1 MDQSIGISSGNPQ
14 LDQYLE
20 LLPIGLVKHLVRSY
34 NKAIELATLHDVD
47 TKKAGLAALCHDI
60 ARNIKGD
67 ELQRLATTY
76 GLQIHPL
83 ENIHT
88 ILLHGPVGAEMLSD
102 CFGINDVEVLE
113 AVRWHTT
120 FNHGLSP
127 IAKVTY
133 LADKLDINK
142 AHRFSDMAGKNLL
155 ARNHMDRAILA
166 FLEEEISSILS
177 IGKEVHP
184 AAIQGRDALRD
195 LLF

>member
-1 MDQSIGISSGNPQ
+1 MNQFIGISSGNAK

-20 LLPIGLVKHLVRSY
+20 RLPLGLVKHLVRAY
-34 NKAIELATLHDVD
+34 NKATELAALHDVD

-60 ARNIKGD
+60 ARTIKGD
-67 ELQRLATTY
+67 ELHRLATKY

-83 ENIHT
+83 EDIHRV
-88 ILLHGPVGAEMLSD
+88 LLHGPVGAEMLLD
-102 CFGINDVEVLE
+102 CFGINDGEVLE

-120 FNHGLSP
+120 FNCGLSS

-133 LADKLDINK
+133 LADKLDCNK

-155 ARNHMDRAILA
+155 ARNDMDRAILA

-177 IGKEVHP
+177 VGEDVHP
-184 AAIQGRDALRD
+184 AAIQGRDTLRK
-195 LLF
+195 LIY

>member
-1 MDQSIGISSGNPQ
+1 MDQFIRSATGNPE

-20 LLPIGLVKHLVRSY
+20 LLPVGLVKHLVRSY
-34 NKAIELATLHDVD
+34 YKAIELATLHDVD

-60 ARNIKGD
+60 ARSIKGD
-67 ELQRLATTY
+67 ELHRLATRY
-76 GLQIHPL
+76 ELQIHPL
-83 ENIHT
+83 EDSHRV
-88 ILLHGPVGAEMLSD
+88 LLHGPVGAAMLSD

-120 FNHGLSP
+120 FNCGLTS

-133 LADKLDINK
+133 LADKLDPNK
-142 AHRFSDMAGKNLL
+142 AHRFSDIAGKNLL
-155 ARNHMDRAILA
+155 ARNNIDRAILA

-177 IGKEVHP
+177 VGEEVHP

>member
-83 ENIHT
+83 KKI
-88 ILLHGPVGAEMLSD
+88 G
-102 CFGINDVEVLE
+102 
-113 AVRWHTT
+113 R
-120 FNHGLSP
+120 
-127 IAKVTY
+127 
-133 LADKLDINK
+133 
-142 AHRFSDMAGKNLL
+142 RFLGFL
-155 ARNHMDRAILA
+155 ARYASIHKRPCDQVDCALA
-166 FLEEEISSILS
+166 RQ
-177 IGKEVHP
+177 KV
-184 AAIQGRDALRD
+184 
-195 LLF
+195 